1 MYDEALAAVSHV
13 LDRAASTPHIVRDMS
28 AKSPERHSSAAVEDY
43 LERIL
48 ELINT
53 KGYARVV
60 DIAQSLKISQASVTN
75 MVQRLDAEGF
85 RAGRAALDLSLGLAL
100 TLSLL
105 TAGFLAAAAVELVR
119 RGHQRRA
126 GFLLLAALALG
137 LLHVW
142 LKAGEYLHLA
152 QRGLDLEHS
161 TFFTLFWLV
170 TGFHFLHVWL
180 GLVILG
186 WMALRCLR
194 GAYAQGA
201 LGGLESGALY
211 WHMVDLVWVMLFP
224 LVYVLAPLP

>member
-1 MYDEALAAVSHV
+1 MSTSPEALAGTRRLPGDLAMWLFILAELSVFAILILVFAV
-13 LDRAASTPHIVRDMS
+13 A
-28 AKSPERHSSAAVEDY
+28 
-43 LERIL
+43 
-48 ELINT
+48 
-53 KGYARVV
+53 
-60 DIAQSLKISQASVTN
+60 
-75 MVQRLDAEGF
+75 QRLDAEGF

-119 RGHQRRA
+119 RGYQRRA

-137 LLHVW
+137 L
-142 LKAGEYLHLA
+142 
-152 QRGLDLEHS
+152 
-161 TFFTLFWLV
+161 
-170 TGFHFLHVWL
+170 LHVWL